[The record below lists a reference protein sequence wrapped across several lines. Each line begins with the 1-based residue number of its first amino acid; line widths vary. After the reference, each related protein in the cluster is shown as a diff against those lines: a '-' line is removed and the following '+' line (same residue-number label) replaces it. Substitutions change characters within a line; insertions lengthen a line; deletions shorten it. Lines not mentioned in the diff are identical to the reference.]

1 MGWYSKDT
9 GAFVTKQYLENV
21 EIDLNLEAKWEWFDT
36 RLKIN
41 FLDTDGTL
49 IETVRV
55 EYSEDL
61 NMVESI
67 KSEKAGYK
75 LAGWTTEVFD
85 SDTGALPYYPLYVPL
100 DNVHNGVQEFNFYA
114 YWVSEEN
121 AVQYTYSNDATGVIS
136 SGFDTMETKV
146 RLTPR
151 DDRNWKITGIPYAE
165 LRVPANVYT
174 YERTIWL
181 NAYSQYGFTSEIDS
195 GALGVSWLIYND
207 GSKYLMRYNHNGGSG
222 NLWAYGRSGFG
233 LTGSDEFVLYDQ
245 ANPPHTAYTGRVIF
259 KKGQTPPA
267 ITDPAAREGFT
278 FGGWYDN
285 PEFTGDPITEIPTDF
300 RGDLIIYAK
309 WIATN

>member
-9 GAFVTKQYLENV
+9 GAFITKQYLENV

-67 KSEKAGYK
+67 KYEKAGYK
-75 LAGWTTEVFD
+75 LGGWTTKVFD
-85 SDTGALPYYPLYVPL
+85 SNTGELPYYPLYVPL
-100 DNVHNGVQEFNFYA
+100 DNVHNGTLEFNFYA
-114 YWVSEEN
+114 YWVPEN
-121 AVQYTYSNDATGVIS
+121 SVVQYTYSNDATGIIS
-136 SGFDTMETKV
+136 SKFATKETKV

-151 DDRNWKITGIPYAE
+151 DEKSLKITGIPYAE

-181 NAYSQYGFTSEIDS
+181 NASYSSYGFKSEIDS
-195 GALGVSWLIYND
+195 GAYGVSWLIYSD
-207 GSKYLMRYNHNGGSG
+207 GSKYLLRYNHNSKSG
-222 NLWAYGRSGFG
+222 NLWSYGRTGFG
-233 LTGSDEFVLYDQ
+233 LTGSNSLSLYNQPD
-245 ANPPHTAYTGRVIF
+245 PPHTGYTGQTTY
-259 KKGQTPPA
+259 KYGTPPV
-267 ITDPAAREGFT
+267 INEPAAREGFT

-285 PEFTGDPITEIPTDF
+285 PKFEGNPITEIPTDF

-309 WIATN
+309 WISIN